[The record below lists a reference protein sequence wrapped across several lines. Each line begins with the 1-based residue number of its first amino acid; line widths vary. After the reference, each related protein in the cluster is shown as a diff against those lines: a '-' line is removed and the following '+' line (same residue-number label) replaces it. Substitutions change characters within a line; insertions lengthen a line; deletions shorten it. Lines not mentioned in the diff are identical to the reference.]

1 MMRLIYGSEELKGIA
16 LRVSKEEITEEG
28 IPIQFKVHSRE
39 GLMFGDKSEKRI
51 FISMNIRPSLEHIR
65 HFIMD
70 KKNPGVI
77 IISDRPHLHTNE
89 MMNKLLLHKFVK
101 PHNMIFLGQHI
112 FSKAEFTFLKQNKL
126 HLFPLKE
133 INFEGKM
140 NVSDAVMSI
149 AKKWSHC
156 YILIDSSVL
165 DSSVIKNNLAGGMN
179 TRELIFFLQRLK
191 RLHNFLTAEL
201 VVPASFKRV
210 AVKLL
215 VEMYN

>member
-1 MMRLIYGSEELKGIA
+1 MRLVYGSEELKGIA
-16 LRVSKEEITEEG
+16 LRAEKEEITEEG
-28 IPIQFKVHSRE
+28 IPVKFQVHSVE

-51 FISMNIRPSLEHIR
+51 FISTNMHPCLEHIR

-77 IISDRPHLHTNE
+77 LISDKSHLHANE
-89 MMNKLLLHKFVK
+89 MMNKLLINKFVR
-101 PHNMIFLGQHI
+101 PHNIIFLGQHV
-112 FSKAEFTFLKQNKL
+112 FAKAEYTFLQQNKL
-126 HLFPLKE
+126 HIFPMKE
-133 INFEGKM
+133 ISFEGKM
-140 NVSDAVMSI
+140 EVSDAVMTI

-165 DSSVIKNNLAGGMN
+165 DSSAIKNNWAGGMS
-179 TRELIFFLQRLK
+179 TRDLVFFIQRLK

-201 VVPASFKRV
+201 VVPAASKRI

-215 VEMYN
+215 VETYI